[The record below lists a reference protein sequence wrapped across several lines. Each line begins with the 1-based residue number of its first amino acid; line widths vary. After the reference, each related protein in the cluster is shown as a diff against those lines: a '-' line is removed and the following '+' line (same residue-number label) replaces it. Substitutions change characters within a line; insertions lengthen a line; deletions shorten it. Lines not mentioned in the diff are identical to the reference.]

1 MTFERIALA
10 PLLALSLALSACA
23 ARDDLH
29 GSLGEAYPLH
39 FEHVRARLQDSG
51 LAIEYVDV
59 HGAVPVRVSLRRG
72 VVPVAGGRYDLALE
86 GDVTGET
93 HDGLGILRFSKGELE
108 LDEFRAEEGARVTG
122 RFDVDFPID
131 ERVLSLHGEFSAPI
145 DLVGWTVPS
154 DDAASDADATSEDA
168 PETETP

>member
-1 MTFERIALA
+1 MIARRSSA
-10 PLLALSLALSACA
+10 MMISLALLLGACA

-39 FEHVRARLQDSG
+39 FTHVRARLQDSG

-59 HGAVPVRVSLRRG
+59 HGAVPVRVSLQRG
-72 VVPVAGGRYDLALE
+72 VEPTTGHRYELELE

-93 HDGLGILRFSKGELE
+93 HDGLAILRFARGRLE
-108 LDEFRAEEGARVTG
+108 LDSFRAEEGALVTG

-131 ERVLSLHGEFSAPI
+131 DRVLSLHGEFSAPL
-145 DLVGWTVPS
+145 DLVGWSVPS
-154 DDAASDADATSEDA
+154 DVGETL
-168 PETETP
+168 PEAR